1 MGTLDKFLGTPKEV
15 EILGDKV
22 ALVPI
27 KVKDLGK
34 VIKQNPTEEEVKQI
48 SKELIKL
55 SVEGS
60 TDEIIDNLP
69 IEVFIKLVDEI
80 NILNGFKDEQA
91 DRLKKHLEQRKQ

>member
-15 EILGDKV
+15 EILGEQV
-22 ALVPI
+22 TLVPI

>member
-1 MGTLDKFLGTPKEV
+1 LGE
-15 EILGDKV
+15 KV
-22 ALVPI
+22 TLVPI

>member
-15 EILGDKV
+15 EILGEKV
-22 ALVPI
+22 TLVPI